1 MEWFNALILGIV
13 EGVTE
18 FLPVSSTGHLI
29 LASNLLGIEQT
40 DVHKTFEVV
49 IQLGSILAVVFAFK
63 EKIFNSLEL
72 WKRLI
77 VGFIPTAVLGLTL
90 YKLIKSLFAP
100 ETVAYM
106 LVIGGVIFILVEL
119 FYKEK
124 DHHIGHVEQ
133 VSYKQAFLIGLFQSL
148 AMVPGTSRS
157 GATIIGGILIGLK
170 RETATEFSFLLAV
183 PTMLAATAY
192 DMLKHYS
199 EFDFSQAQALGIG
212 FVTAFIVA
220 LAIIKWFLNF
230 VKKNSFIPFIWNLS
244 YYCWGY
250 LFGSCFMSKYFEMAS
265 KLYQDGDFDKFNF
278 IS

>member
-1 MEWFNALILGIV
+1 MEWYNALILGIV

-29 LASNLLGIEQT
+29 LASSLLGIEQT
-40 DVHKTFEVV
+40 EVHKTFEVV
-49 IQLGSILAVVFAFK
+49 IQLGSILAVIFAFK
-63 EKIFNSLEL
+63 DKIFHSLEL

-90 YKLIKSLFAP
+90 YKIIKSLFAP

-124 DHHIGHVEQ
+124 DHHIGSVEQ
-133 VSYKQAFLIGLFQSL
+133 VSYKQAFLIGLFQSM

-170 RETATEFSFLLAV
+170 RKTATEFSFLLAV

-192 DMLKHYS
+192 DILKHHS

-220 LAIIKWFLNF
+220 LAIIKWFLSF
-230 VKKNSFIPFIWNLS
+230 VKKHSFIPFGVYRIVVGLIFL
-244 YYCWGY
+244 GVV
-250 LFGSCFMSKYFEMAS
+250 L
-265 KLYQDGDFDKFNF
+265 
-278 IS
+278 

>member
-1 MEWFNALILGIV
+1 MDLFSALILGIV

-29 LASNLLGIEQT
+29 LASKLMGIEQT

-49 IQLGSILAVVFAFK
+49 IQLGSILAVIFAFK
-63 EKIFNSLEL
+63 EKIFHSIEL

-77 VGFIPTAVLGLTL
+77 VGFIPTAILGFTL
-90 YKLIKSLFAP
+90 YKIIKSLFAP

-106 LVIGGVIFILVEL
+106 LIIGGIVFIVIEK

-124 DHHIGHVEQ
+124 EHHVAHVEE
-133 VSYKQAFLIGLFQSL
+133 VTYKQAFAIGLFQSL

-157 GATIIGGILIGLK
+157 GATIIGGLLIGLK
-170 RETATEFSFLLAV
+170 RKTATEFSFLLAV

-192 DMLKHYS
+192 DILKHHS
-199 EFDFSQAQALGIG
+199 EFDFSDAQALGVG

-220 LAIIKWFLNF
+220 LLIIKWFLAF
-230 VKKNSFIPFIWNLS
+230 IKKHTFIPFGVYRIVVGLVF
-244 YYCWGY
+244 
-250 LFGSCFMSKYFEMAS
+250 LMFV
-265 KLYQDGDFDKFNF
+265 L
-278 IS
+278 

>member
-1 MEWFNALILGIV
+1 MDLFSALILGVV

-29 LASNLLGIEQT
+29 LASKLMGIEQT

-49 IQLGSILAVVFAFK
+49 IQLGSILAVIFAFK
-63 EKIFNSLEL
+63 EKIFHSIEL

-77 VGFIPTAVLGLTL
+77 VGFIPTAILGFTL
-90 YKLIKSLFAP
+90 YKIIKSLFAP

-106 LVIGGVIFILVEL
+106 LIAGGIVFIVIEK

-124 DHHIGHVEQ
+124 EHHVSHVEE
-133 VSYKQAFLIGLFQSL
+133 VSYKQAFMIGLFQSL

-157 GATIIGGILIGLK
+157 GATIIGGLLIGLK
-170 RETATEFSFLLAV
+170 RKTATEFSFLLAV

-192 DMLKHYS
+192 DILKHHS
-199 EFDFSQAQALGIG
+199 EFDFSDAQALGVG

-220 LAIIKWFLNF
+220 LAIIRWFLAF
-230 VKKNSFIPFIWNLS
+230 IKKHTFIPFGIYRIVIGLVF
-244 YYCWGY
+244 
-250 LFGSCFMSKYFEMAS
+250 LTFV
-265 KLYQDGDFDKFNF
+265 L
-278 IS
+278 

>member
-1 MEWFNALILGIV
+1 MELFDALILGIV
-13 EGVTE
+13 EGITE

-29 LASNLLGIEQT
+29 LASSLLGIEQT

-49 IQLGSILAVVFAFK
+49 IQLGSILAVIFAFK
-63 EKIFNSLEL
+63 DKIFHSLEL

-90 YKLIKSLFAP
+90 YKIIKSLFAP

-124 DHHIGHVEQ
+124 EHHIGSVEQ
-133 VSYKQAFLIGLFQSL
+133 ISYKQAFLIGLFQSM

-170 RETATEFSFLLAV
+170 RKTATEFSFLLAV

-192 DMLKHYS
+192 DILKHHS
-199 EFDFSQAQALGIG
+199 EFDFSQAQALGVG

-220 LAIIKWFLNF
+220 LAIIKWFLSF
-230 VKKNSFIPFIWNLS
+230 VKKHSFIPFGIYRIVVGLIFL
-244 YYCWGY
+244 GVV
-250 LFGSCFMSKYFEMAS
+250 L
-265 KLYQDGDFDKFNF
+265 
-278 IS
+278 